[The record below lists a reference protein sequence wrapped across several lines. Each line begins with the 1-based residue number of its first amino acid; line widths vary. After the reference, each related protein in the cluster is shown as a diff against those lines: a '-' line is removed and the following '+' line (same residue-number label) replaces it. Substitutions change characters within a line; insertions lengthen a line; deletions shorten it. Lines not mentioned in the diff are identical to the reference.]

1 MQCTTGVII
10 PPEEAHAEEQK
21 RNPHESH
28 KRFSAR
34 LSLVHGCLSGSEG
47 HPQETVALSGSREGQ
62 ESSRKVQI
70 VIHCHPHSSAV
81 ALAAG
86 QLLGGKEIVPEFHRK
101 YLNSFY

>member
-1 MQCTTGVII
+1 MII
-10 PPEEAHAEEQK
+10 SPEETHAEEQK

-62 ESSRKVQI
+62 ESRSSKVQI
-70 VIHCHPHSSAV
+70 VIHCHPHSSAE
-81 ALAAG
+81 APAAG

-101 YLNSFY
+101 YLNSFF